1 MYYNP
6 LCNFAASITRDS
18 EKSEDIVQDVFMQFW
33 HNKEVV
39 DVNKNV
45 KSYLFTSVK
54 NKCLEVLRKEKA
66 DSKTILGFIAVEA
79 NHIHEEEDAAWDE
92 WVKIDQIYSSL
103 RHLPPKCRQVFELA
117 KIKGLTYNQIS
128 EMMQISPKT
137 VENHMAKALSVLRT
151 HLLIKK

>member
-6 LCNFAASITRDS
+6 LCNFAASITRDP
-18 EKSEDIVQDVFMQFW
+18 EKAEDIVQDVFMQFW
-33 HNKEVV
+33 HNKEMV
-39 DVNKNV
+39 DVNKNI
-45 KSYLFTSVK
+45 KSYLFASVK
-54 NKCLEVLRKEKA
+54 NKCLEALRKEKSDA
-66 DSKTILGFIAVEA
+66 RTILGFKAGDANQMHDDEEA
-79 NHIHEEEDAAWDE
+79 SWDE

-151 HLLIKK
+151 HLQIKK